1 MPHKVSDKL
10 KHRINYSRTPIE
22 TIPMGKWNKH
32 FEQIFS
38 SKQKV
43 QTNLQL
49 VPEYIGVSIVGGVCI
64 GSGSQWFLAMN
75 VINWSLL
82 STWLWQKLTW
92 SSSYPISWLSSFSII
107 MQEVNLGKLCVT
119 ELGKHRLEGGLESVN
134 FLIMGGAWGQHR
146 VLGDRDHGGQHH
158 HFVLQ
163 EDEEKYHQN
172 LRYDFRDEE
181 KKKKDQRKIAE
192 DPKVPPVLGC
202 NMWTLQ
208 NFQRLAWRRF

>member
-64 GSGSQWFLAMN
+64 GSGSQWFLAMI

-82 STWLWQKLTW
+82 STWLWQKSTW

-134 FLIMGGAWGQHR
+134 FLIMGGAWGSTSCFTWSWSWWSTSSFCFA
-146 VLGDRDHGGQHH
+146 GGWREISSKFKIWFQRWRK
-158 HFVLQ
+158 
-163 EDEEKYHQN
+163 EEK
-172 LRYDFRDEE
+172 RS
-181 KKKKDQRKIAE
+181 KKDSRGSKSA
-192 DPKVPPVLGC
+192 PS
-202 NMWTLQ
+202 
-208 NFQRLAWRRF
+208 AWM